1 VRIEFERIGAM
12 VLDVVQGETGR
23 HSIFAVPVP
32 EAKS

>member
-1 VRIEFERIGAM
+1 M